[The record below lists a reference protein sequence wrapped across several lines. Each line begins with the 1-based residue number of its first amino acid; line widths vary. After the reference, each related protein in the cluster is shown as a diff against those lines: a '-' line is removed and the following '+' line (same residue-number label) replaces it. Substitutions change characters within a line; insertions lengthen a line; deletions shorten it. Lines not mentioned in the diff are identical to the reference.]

1 MSEDALKEKIG
12 ATPDPSSVCCKG
24 SLGRCIIKHST
35 SPPAWKNNGPAHG
48 PEISDIYTNRVG
60 AHVAESLMVLYV
72 LAIGTLF
79 CLIRKAVKK
88 FSTAFLHTDFAF
100 LIRKAVKKSSP
111 PSAPLH

>member
-1 MSEDALKEKIG
+1 MV
-12 ATPDPSSVCCKG
+12 TFSSI
-24 SLGRCIIKHST
+24 R
-35 SPPAWKNNGPAHG
+35 P
-48 PEISDIYTNRVG
+48 
-60 AHVAESLMVLYV
+60 ESLMVLYV